1 MNEKKDIQ
9 SNDRIIRQMMQSA
22 KRQAP
27 ENLKHRIMQQ
37 IETESALTPQRRK
50 SSPERVNVLR
60 DFKSIFQVMYLLLF
74 GISIFSVI
82 FNGAQSLTSKQFIF
96 TVLLIEI
103 VFTSFWAITQLDSYL
118 QKKRST
124 RNKPKKIR

>member
-9 SNDRIIRQMMQSA
+9 SNDGIIRQMMQSA